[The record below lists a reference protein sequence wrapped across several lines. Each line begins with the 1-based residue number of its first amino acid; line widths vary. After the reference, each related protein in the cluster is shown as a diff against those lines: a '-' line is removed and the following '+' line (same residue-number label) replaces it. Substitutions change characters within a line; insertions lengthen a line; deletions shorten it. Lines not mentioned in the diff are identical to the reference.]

1 MKLVQFGAGKIG
13 RSFIGQLFH
22 AAGYEV
28 VFVDIDASLVGLL
41 NQAGGYKVVI
51 KSAEGDEVL
60 QIDRIRALQL
70 NAIEAVADEISSA
83 DIAAISVGVDGSQWL
98 MPVLARGLQQRRE
111 SHPGWPLDVIL
122 AENMRDA
129 ATFYLTAL
137 AGYLP
142 DDFDMETNVGLIET
156 SIGKMVPI
164 MTAADLREDPLQVFA
179 EPYNTLIVD
188 GKAFRNSVPEVPGLE
203 AKENIKAWVDRKSF
217 IHNLGHA
224 AAAYYGHY
232 LFPKAVYLW
241 EVLQNEGVRA
251 FCLDTMK
258 EASEALLREY
268 PGVFTETQLREHAGD
283 LLRRFRNAALGD
295 TLFRV
300 GRDLRRKTGPN
311 DRIAGALQLAL
322 RHGTSWAG
330 ILTALVHA
338 MHFAALDQDSKPYIP
353 DLEFQAEMGKDI
365 AKVLESHVHLDRKRY
380 SMVFDRAVQIEFRL
394 YNKRTKSLQND

>member
-28 VFVDIDASLVGLL
+28 VFVDIDSSLVGLL
-41 NQAGGYKVVI
+41 NEAGGYKVVI
-51 KSAEGDEVL
+51 KSDVGDEVL
-60 QIDRIRALQL
+60 QIDHIRALQL
-70 NAIEAVADEISSA
+70 HAADAVADEISSA
-83 DIAAISVGVDGSQWL
+83 DIAAISVGMDGSAGL
-98 MPVLARGLQQRRE
+98 MPVLARGLKQRCE
-111 SHPGWPLDVIL
+111 SNPGWPLDIIL
-122 AENMRDA
+122 AENMRNA
-129 ATFYLTAL
+129 SNFYFHAL

-142 DDFDMETNVGLIET
+142 DDFELETNVGLIET

-164 MTAADLREDPLQVFA
+164 MTSADLREDPLQVFA

-188 GKAFRNSVPEVPGLE
+188 GKAFRNTVPEVPGLE
-203 AKENIKAWVDRKSF
+203 AKENMKAWVDRKSF

-232 LFPKAVYLW
+232 LFPKAVFLW
-241 EVLQNEGVRA
+241 EVLQNADVRA
-251 FCLDTMK
+251 FCLDTMQ

-268 PGVFTETQLREHAGD
+268 PGVFTRTQLREHAGD
-283 LLRRFRNAALGD
+283 LLRRFRNKALGD

-322 RHGTSWAG
+322 RHGTSWTAV
-330 ILTALVHA
+330 LTTLVHA
-338 MHFAALDQDSKPYIP
+338 LHFAALDQDSKPYIP

-365 AKVLESHVHLDRKRY
+365 AKMLESHINLDRKRY
-380 SMVFDRAVQIEFRL
+380 SMVFDRAVQIEYNL
-394 YNKRTKSLQND
+394 YRKRIK